1 MTKFK
6 RKYQNGGNVSSKK
19 EEVLKRWN
27 SLSDEKLKFM
37 MDNSLNHSNA
47 VPKLGQEEINSI
59 IGILE
64 KRKKN
69 PSMVG
74 QYQQPLDI
82 FANGGKLTPEQEK
95 LKADMRAYNDE
106 RMQNYLAD
114 NSSLS
119 TPSFR
124 PDIHSPFMDN
134 LSKWESQNIPDNIK
148 YGLEGQRFFD
158 NLTGIYSD
166 MKKKSKAK
174 GFGNGGNMSDEQYA
188 QNVDDY
194 IERGF
199 DGNPVT
205 DASKRKPNYA
215 GYANAGLGVASSI
228 SSLNQINKTPMS
240 DEQRNQ
246 ANASTINSAVD
257 TVAGAVTPW
266 YTAAKMGSGVARSFI
281 DKDETGK
288 ANSAEAQALDSLFTA
303 GHESAIN
310 SASEGDWGGFAGNLI
325 APGLY
330 GALTSYRDYGY
341 GGRMRNKNYCED
353 GGYLTQFQ
361 GNTHENGGIALGE
374 NNEVE
379 TGETRGPANMPN
391 LKDYIYSDRLKVPN
405 KKITFAQMSKKI
417 ENKFSKRPN
426 DKMSQ
431 EQKERELSDIMNS
444 QESVRE
450 NMMRK
455 AHKKAYGTHTMP
467 NGTIMNDS
475 EMYANGGLIDPPSKI
490 DSIDRFNT
498 ELGNY
503 NKINIKKVPG
513 NIADY
518 VGTNLT
524 PSLKTYN
531 QTLDNAL
538 RTKYNLK
545 PEDVITSKHQLSYD
559 ESNKAL
565 QGKYNDYLSNYNAY
579 NTYRGKTEL
588 EPRKSPQPSV
598 ASFDYVQPKPVYDSV
613 KSNLFTK
620 YPTVSNIQVRAY
632 GGNMGKRKY
641 QNGSYLEPM
650 EEPIDPSFD
659 YYTANKASMD
669 EYSNMV
675 DDYLNQGLIEPSN
688 QSYNGNPV
696 IAQNNKRQRNFD
708 PNDLYGLG
716 NFAGGLYDIGRGLKG
731 GDDVNFERVNPDLVD
746 YKTSRDL
753 TRRDIKQGFAGDR
766 EIFKN
771 VNNPAQYLSM
781 ITQRAGQ
788 RDKAISDAIAK
799 SVENEQNINAQI
811 RNQAKQFNAQTQ
823 KEEADAR
830 QREADI
836 ASNMVQAGLSSVGSA
851 LAGTG
856 RDKKA
861 YVSQET
867 AKQFIGS
874 AEYSPIYDKK
884 GKISAYKYKP
894 TGQIYQIQ

>member
-6 RKYQNGGNVSSKK
+6 RKYIKK
-19 EEVLKRWN
+19 SLK
-27 SLSDEKLKFM
+27 
-37 MDNSLNHSNA
+37 
-47 VPKLGQEEINSI
+47 
-59 IGILE
+59 
-64 KRKKN
+64 
-69 PSMVG
+69 
-74 QYQQPLDI
+74 
-82 FANGGKLTPEQEK
+82 ANGGELT
-95 LKADMRAYNDE
+95 
-106 RMQNYLAD
+106 
-114 NSSLS
+114 
-119 TPSFR
+119 
-124 PDIHSPFMDN
+124 
-134 LSKWESQNIPDNIK
+134 
-148 YGLEGQRFFD
+148 
-158 NLTGIYSD
+158 
-166 MKKKSKAK
+166 
-174 GFGNGGNMSDEQYA
+174 DEQYA

-228 SSLNQINKTPMS
+228 SNLSKINDTQMT
-240 DEQRNQ
+240 DEQRDK
-246 ANASTINSAVD
+246 ANAQAVSGGVDAVASAIPAV
-257 TVAGAVTPW
+257 GAW
-266 YTAAKMGSGVARSFI
+266 YGAAKGASGTVQGMI
-281 DKDETGK
+281 NKDPETGR
-288 ANSAEAQALDSLFTA
+288 ATSNSGQALDDITTAEHQALIDNVSRGNYTA
-303 GHESAIN
+303 GALDLLGLGTVTRAATN
-310 SASEGDWGGFAGNLI
+310 LFGGGDNPDSKWNQFIGNY
-325 APGLY
+325 A
-330 GALTSYRDYGY
+330 Y
-341 GGRMRNKNYCED
+341 GGRMKGKGYCED

-374 NNEVE
+374 QNEVE

-467 NGTIMNDS
+467 DGTIMNDS
-475 EMYANGGLIDPPSKI
+475 EMYAGGGNLNFKSPAAYKAWLAYGHASGEFAKTPGHQNVSIKGNPKKVQHANGGELIDPPTKI

-518 VGTNLT
+518 VGSNLT

-588 EPRKSPQPSV
+588 EPRVSPQPSV

-650 EEPIDPSFD
+650 EESVDPDFN
-659 YYTANKASMD
+659 YYVANKASMD

-688 QSYNGNPV
+688 QSYNGNP
-696 IAQNNKRQRNFD
+696 IIPQNNKRQRNFD

-731 GDDVNFERVNPDLVD
+731 GDDVNFERVSPETVD

-766 EIFKN
+766 DIFKN

-788 RDKAISDAIAK
+788 RDKTISDAIAK

-811 RNQAKQFNAQTQ
+811 RNQGKYFNAGVQQQEAIAKQQEKDVAAN
-823 KEEADAR
+823 
-830 QREADI
+830 I
-836 ASNMVQAGLSSVGSA
+836 LGAGIYNTGTA
-851 LAGTG
+851 LGQTG
-856 RDKKA
+856 RDKKSYA
-861 YVSQET
+861 SQEE
-867 AKQFIGS
+867 AKRLIGTGD
-874 AEYSPIYDKK
+874 YSYVWDSKGRAKGIKFKKTGEVTPI
-884 GKISAYKYKP
+884 
-894 TGQIYQIQ
+894 Q